1 MSQLDRDL
9 QSVVSVAIMLLAISA
24 VLTLWLVAEGLS
36 MALALFW

>member
-36 MALALFW
+36 MAVALFW

>member
-9 QSVVSVAIMLLAISA
+9 RSVVSVAIMLLAVSA

-36 MALALFW
+36 MALTLFW

>member
-9 QSVVSVAIMLLAISA
+9 RSVVSVAIMLLAVSA

>member
-9 QSVVSVAIMLLAISA
+9 RSVVSVAIMLLAISA

-36 MALALFW
+36 MALTLFW

>member
-9 QSVVSVAIMLLAISA
+9 QSVVSVAVMLLAISA